1 MDNKLNNVQAV
12 LTRFRDFVISE
23 SKKNLNTG
31 GEHGSHNNT
40 SALKN
45 SLKGEIVS
53 EGDFSIVAFKMND
66 YGYYQDK
73 GVKGKSSSAK
83 APNSPFRFGSG
94 KSSSNGQGLT
104 KSILKWVQA
113 KRFQFR
119 NKVNGKNTKK
129 GTLMSYQQTAY
140 LISRSIFH
148 KGIKPSL
155 FFTKPFEAGYKKYI
169 DTDLMKAFGQDID
182 TILDYNLTNI
192 K

>member
-31 GEHGSHNNT
+31 GQYGSHNNT

-45 SLKGEIVS
+45 SIKGEIVS
-53 EGDFSIVAFKMND
+53 EGDYSIVAFKMND

-83 APNSPFRFGSG
+83 APNSPFRFGTGTG
-94 KSSSNGQGLT
+94 KKGGLT
-104 KSILKWVQA
+104 KSILEWVQA

-119 NKVNGKNTKK
+119 NKENGKF
-129 GTLMSYQQTAY
+129 MSYQQTGY
-140 LISRSIFH
+140 LISRSIFQ

-169 DTDLMKAFGQDID
+169 DTDLMKAFSQDID
-182 TILDYNLTNI
+182 TMIDYNLTNI

>member
-23 SKKNLNTG
+23 SKKNLNKG
-31 GEHGSHNNT
+31 GEHGSQNNT

-45 SLKGEIVS
+45 SIKGEIVS
-53 EGDFSIVAFKMND
+53 EGDYSIVAFKMND

-83 APNSPFRFGSG
+83 APNSPFKFGSG
-94 KSSSNGQGLT
+94 KSKGSGEGLT

-119 NKVNGKNTKK
+119 NKENGKF
-129 GTLMSYQQTAY
+129 MSYEQTGF

-169 DTDLMKAFGQDID
+169 DTDLMKAFGQDVD
-182 TILDYNLTNI
+182 TMVDSNLTNI

>member
-12 LTRFRDFVISE
+12 LTRFRDFVVSE
-23 SKKNLNTG
+23 SKRNLNSSG
-31 GEHGSHNNT
+31 HNNT
-40 SALKN
+40 SNLKN
-45 SLKGEIVS
+45 SIKGEIVS
-53 EGDFSIVAFKMND
+53 ENDYTIVAFKMND
-66 YGYYQDK
+66 YGYYQDQ

-83 APNSPFRFGSG
+83 APNSPFQFGSG
-94 KSSSNGQGLT
+94 KSKGKGKGIT
-104 KSILKWVQA
+104 KSILEWVQA

-119 NKVNGKNTKK
+119 VRKGIDKGKA

-169 DTDLMKAFGQDID
+169 DTDLMKAFSQDID
-182 TILDYNLTNI
+182 TIFDYNLTNI